1 MEVVSP
7 KRLTGWG
14 TASGFQEGS
23 WAEVVGLGSARGA
36 GSACVAAQAESGRQA
51 KMTRIRRDAMGIP
64 LK

>member
-23 WAEVVGLGSARGA
+23 WAEVVGLGSARHGN
-36 GSACVAAQAESGRQA
+36 
-51 KMTRIRRDAMGIP
+51 P
-64 LK
+64 P